1 MFDNRGSDQVAA
13 DIEQIIER
21 RDRQADVPP
30 QPGAELTL
38 MRGDRRDALRRFGLI
53 EPGMGQQA
61 PECNRLPVAR
71 RSLVRR
77 PQPDALAP
85 AATDSPAA
93 PFATDVA

>member
-1 MFDNRGSDQVAA
+1 
-13 DIEQIIER
+13 
-21 RDRQADVPP
+21 
-30 QPGAELTL
+30 

-71 RSLVRR
+71 RSLGRR

-85 AATDSPAA
+85 EATVSAAA
-93 PFATDVA
+93 PLATAAAFRGRAQGHPVFSGLTQAGMRDTLGSLKQFFGPSMGP